1 MAILEKKS
9 NFRRKR
15 EEMLMSRAD
24 LAHKSGVSIQT
35 IVRIERGKP
44 CRVQTR
50 HKLLVALN
58 LSISDDEWLFGS
70 LQR

>member
-1 MAILEKKS
+1 MAIVEKKS
-9 NFRRKR
+9 NFRRRR

-44 CRVQTR
+44 CRAQTR
-50 HKLLVALN
+50 HKLLLALN
-58 LSISDDEWLFGS
+58 LSIADDEWVFGAN
-70 LQR
+70 LR